1 MCCEHLICANCSGP
15 VSEGHCNVCRGSRQQ
30 MGHHEDNGGGL
41 TVTAMAVL
49 LIALTIA
56 VALLTTAIR

>member
-15 VSEGHCNVCRGSRQQ
+15 VSEGRCNVCRGSRQQ
-30 MGHHEDNGGGL
+30 LGHHDEGGGMSA
-41 TVTAMAVL
+41 TAMAAL

-56 VALLTTAIR
+56 VAFLTTAIR